1 MSIFSFFNSS
11 KKTEP
16 TVVTLPSAETL
27 PSSEAEVTSTSVNE
41 NAQDDSR
48 KPLTVSYATG
58 WPIDIIYGYLHKNYE
73 EQGFNDAMVK
83 SDLAFRDMNV
93 NIIKQKIL
101 MVFREINLK
110 YDAMRIQWENQKNT
124 CSAAGLLT
132 TVSEIQ
138 NTLNVIQSHKEEL
151 AKLEQD
157 FQSNA
162 NEASVPLQSYECG
175 FLRGLATVAM
185 SGGVSNNTISTP
197 FSAPSLNKV
206 SA

>member
-11 KKTEP
+11 KGTKP

-27 PSSEAEVTSTSVNE
+27 PSSETEMTSTTANE

-58 WPIDIIYGYLHKNYE
+58 WPIDLIYGHLHKNYE
-73 EQGFNDAMVK
+73 EKGFNDAMVK
-83 SDLAFRDMNV
+83 SDLAFRDMNS
-93 NIIKQKIL
+93 NIIRLKIL
-101 MVFREINLK
+101 MIFREVNLK
-110 YDAMRIQWENQKNT
+110 YDAMRIQWENQMNT

-138 NTLNVIQSHKEEL
+138 NTLNVILAHKEEL
-151 AKLEQD
+151 ARLEQD
-157 FQSNA
+157 FRSNS

-185 SGGVSNNTISTP
+185 SGGIQTPTISAP
-197 FSAPSLNKV
+197 IAAPSFNKV

>member
-1 MSIFSFFNSS
+1 MNIFSFFNSS

-27 PSSEAEVTSTSVNE
+27 PSSEAEVTSTPVKE
-41 NAQDDSR
+41 NAQDDTR

-73 EQGFNDAMVK
+73 EKGFSDAMVK
-83 SDLAFRDMNV
+83 SDIAFRDMNI

-110 YDAMRIQWENQKNT
+110 YDAMRIQWEKQMST
-124 CSAAGLLT
+124 CRAAGLLT

-138 NTLNVIQSHKEEL
+138 NTLNVILSHKEEL

-157 FQSNA
+157 FRSNA

-185 SGGVSNNTISTP
+185 SCGASNSTIGTT
-197 FSAPSLNKV
+197 FSALSLNKV